1 MSKGL
6 KTRKSRINQ
15 RNKRENLKDGQK
27 NRKNTQKNLTRVTDI
42 MTVRERKAKRQKRV
56 MIQEEIR
63 PGQTKITIG
72 INLIDMTN
80 RINMI
85 GRIVVIAVAEGTDM
99 IGEREM
105 IKWIDKTLK
114 ETRGIVGK
122 KRERVGRK
130 RVKKISTALLGS
142 SQDHLQN
149 TRLSNQR
156 REQDIVSEDLGI
168 KL

>member
-1 MSKGL
+1 MSKGQ

-15 RNKRENLKDGQK
+15 RNKRENRKDGQK

-42 MTVRERKAKRQKRV
+42 MTVRERKVKRQKRV
-56 MIQEEIR
+56 MNQEEIR

-99 IGEREM
+99 IEEREM

-114 ETRGIVGK
+114 ETRGTVGK
-122 KRERVGRK
+122 KRGIDRK

-156 REQDIVSEDLGI
+156 REQDIVSEDLGV
-168 KL
+168 K